1 MKKAITYFTVLSLLF
16 LVGCSTKSADKIDG
30 KEKKKL
36 NAEELQVLIA
46 GNTLHTEEYGEKA
59 DIEIYENGKLLGIRG
74 PRDKNVGKWSID
86 AGGRLCIRFRKW
98 GYGDEQCYEVHQIGD
113 EYWQYNKS
121 GLMTSRFTVSEGTS
135 QGPPSGTSKTHRKT
149 KQLITIEEPPQ
160 TAQTKTT
167 TAKQSTKAIQEE
179 PLVLPSSS
187 PNAKKDLRLIY
198 RNMVGNCPG
207 CNLTTINLE
216 GASIPGANLPGADLS
231 GSNFSKVNLRRA
243 NLKGATL
250 ERTNLTDAD
259 LAGADLAGANLTGAN
274 LTGANLSRTN
284 LKGANLDR
292 VQGADLSKAIR

>member
-1 MKKAITYFTVLSLLF
+1 MKKIIAYLIILSLLF
-16 LVGCSTKSADKIDG
+16 LFGCSTKSADKVAG

-36 NAEELQVLIA
+36 SAEELQILIA
-46 GNTLHTEEYGEKA
+46 GNTMHTEEYGEKA

-86 AGGRLCIRFRKW
+86 EEDRLCIRFRKW
-98 GYGDEQCYEVHQIGD
+98 GYGDEQCYEVHQVGD

-121 GLMTSRFTVSEGTS
+121 GLMTSRFTVSQGTS
-135 QGPPSGTSKTHRKT
+135 EEPPSGTSKSRIKA
-149 KQLITIEEPPQ
+149 KKLITIEEAPQ
-160 TAQTKTT
+160 TAQPQTT
-167 TAKQSTKAIQEE
+167 TTKRITPTIQEE

-198 RNMVGNCPG
+198 RNMAGNCPG
-207 CNLTTINLE
+207 CNLTNISLE

-243 NLKGATL
+243 NLKGATM
-250 ERTNLTDAD
+250 ERTNLADAD
-259 LAGADLAGANLTGAN
+259 LAGADLAGANLEGAN
-274 LTGANLSRTN
+274 LTGANLTRTN